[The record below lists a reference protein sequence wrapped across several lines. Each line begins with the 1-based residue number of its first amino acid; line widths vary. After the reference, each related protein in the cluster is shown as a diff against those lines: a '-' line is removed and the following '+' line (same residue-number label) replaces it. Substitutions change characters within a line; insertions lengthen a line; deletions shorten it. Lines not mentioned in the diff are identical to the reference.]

1 MRSKYFIAL
10 DVHCSFSELAAVNDK
25 GKLVKRDRCET
36 SIPDLVEA
44 IEAFGRPRFLTFEEG
59 PLADWLARNL
69 EQHADGLIVCEPR
82 RNRLIAKE
90 GDKDDAVDAEK
101 LAQLFRGN
109 YLKAVHQTGSLERS
123 LLKQQV
129 SFYHDRVRDRVR
141 QGHEIVAQ
149 LRRHGIFT
157 TISKVVDETQRAA
170 VWEKLPKNKILRRN
184 LELLLQG
191 YEVFTTQEEE
201 IRENLLLAARRQ
213 KLVRRFADVPGFALI
228 RAVTF
233 YVFVDTPWRF
243 RSHEALWRYCG
254 IGLKRRHSGK
264 GKVKTL
270 RDEGGNRRLKDVF
283 LGAARTAASGDNAF
297 ADKYRYWT
305 EEESMHPATARRN
318 VARSLARVLWTMWKM
333 GSAYDPALVRGVGRP
348 LATGLAS

>member
-1 MRSKYFIAL
+1 MRTKYFIAL
-10 DVHCSFSELAAVNDK
+10 DVHCSFSELVAVNDK
-25 GKLVKRDRCET
+25 GKLTKRDRCAT

-44 IEAFGRPRFLTFEEG
+44 IEGCGKPRSLTFEEG
-59 PLADWLARNL
+59 PMADWLARNL
-69 EQHADGLIVCEPR
+69 EQHVDVLVVCEPR

-90 GDKDDAVDAEK
+90 GDKDDPVDAEK
-101 LAQLFRGN
+101 LAQLFRGG
-109 YLKAVHQTGSLERS
+109 YLKQVHQSGSLERS

-157 TISKVVDETQRAA
+157 TISKVEDETQRT
-170 VWEKLPKNKILRRN
+170 VLWKKLPKDKVLKRN
-184 LELLLQG
+184 LELLLEG
-191 YEVFTTQEEE
+191 YELYCTQEDE
-201 IRENLLLAARRQ
+201 IRQQLLLAARREEP
-213 KLVRRFADVPGFALI
+213 VRRFAEVPGFAWI

-243 RSHEALWRYCG
+243 RSPEALWRYCG

-264 GKVKTL
+264 GKVQTL
-270 RDEGGNRRLKDVF
+270 RDEGGNRRLKDVL
-283 LGAARTAASGDNAF
+283 LGAARTAAMGDNAF

-305 EEESMHPATARRN
+305 QEENMHPATARRN
-318 VARSLARVLWTMWKM
+318 VARSLTRVLWSMWK
-333 GSAYDPALVRGVGRP
+333 ANKNYAPALVRGVGRP
-348 LATGLAS
+348 QATGLAS